1 MKKRILLAI
10 GLIATFAVFAAGQS
24 ASSSGSTDSSAP
36 AAAQPV
42 ASPDQS
48 APSQETTQQ
57 TTQETTTKEASSVAS
72 DSAVTSAQTTTTVTG
87 TVRTY
92 EVGKSVT
99 LVRPD
104 GSTVTYTVNSQS
116 QLPTDVAVGKKVT
129 ITTTSV
135 TGEAQP
141 VVQTMTYSKKV
152 TTKKK
157 VAEPQK

>member
-24 ASSSGSTDSSAP
+24 ASSSGSTDNSAP

-72 DSAVTSAQTTTTVTG
+72 DSAMTSTQTTTVTG

-116 QLPTDVAVGKKVT
+116 QLPPDVAVGKKVT